1 MSGPYVL
8 LDTQDADRHPSTYR
22 AYRQGLY
29 LAAATTTLVV
39 LGYAVRVQPF
49 WLDKANPSTRLA
61 SAPAP
66 PAQVDPEVQA
76 ILARASKRKH
86 LKQREEKKWN
96 SELHILDRALEVQH
110 HEIEHREQKATAG
123 RLGADKSTNRS
134 SLQHAESP
142 ATNQSL
148 QLFAQVNVYLGN
160 GNFFAR
166 QGAYVAAERQMP
178 FSRSVDH
185 ITSLAGYAGSK
196 QVGKGGLVCY
206 YGAQPYTIYE
216 SLGYAQV
223 VQVTVNP
230 RERPQEHNQ
239 HQAAQE
245 FEALMNDYFA
255 SFHGGQHATADQGAQ
270 FRNCIGLPGG
280 TNSVFYRIVEKANVN
295 NMNLVRGQ
303 GNDQDA
309 PNTVY
314 IYDSGLF
321 PFHRAEQYLQF
332 KQSPA
337 DLKSLQIKA
346 GRIPPTGCTEQ

>member
-1 MSGPYVL
+1 
-8 LDTQDADRHPSTYR
+8 
-22 AYRQGLY
+22 
-29 LAAATTTLVV
+29 
-39 LGYAVRVQPF
+39 
-49 WLDKANPSTRLA
+49 
-61 SAPAP
+61 
-66 PAQVDPEVQA
+66 
-76 ILARASKRKH
+76 
-86 LKQREEKKWN
+86 
-96 SELHILDRALEVQH
+96 
-110 HEIEHREQKATAG
+110 
-123 RLGADKSTNRS
+123 
-134 SLQHAESP
+134 
-142 ATNQSL
+142 
-148 QLFAQVNVYLGN
+148 
-160 GNFFAR
+160 
-166 QGAYVAAERQMP
+166 
-178 FSRSVDH
+178 VDH

-245 FEALMNDYFA
+245 FEALINDYFA

-309 PNTVY
+309 PNTVLC
-314 IYDSGLF
+314 SEQA
-321 PFHRAEQYLQF
+321 RARCLLGKFQF
-332 KQSPA
+332 FF
-337 DLKSLQIKA
+337 
-346 GRIPPTGCTEQ
+346 